1 VKVKAKKQSVLD
13 KVVARK
19 EAIAIKKAA
28 IFAKPFKIVILHI
41 RFSIL

>member
-28 IFAKPFKIVILHI
+28 ISAKPFKIVILHI
-41 RFSIL
+41 RSSIL